1 MKRKE
6 FVSQGLRHI
15 ILIFG
20 AVFVLSPFIWMVLTS
35 FKPPE
40 EIFTTELHLLPH
52 RWFLIENYKDAF
64 NQVPLLRYML
74 NGLIVTAC
82 IYFCQA
88 MIAVPCAYALAKLN
102 FPGKGLLFSL
112 VLFGLLIPVQA
123 ISIPLFLLLWKLKI
137 LNTYASL
144 ILPWTISV
152 FGVFLMRQ
160 FFMTIPDDLIHAA
173 RVDGMGEWEILLRVL
188 IPMAIPALTTFAIFS
203 VIAHWNEYFW
213 PLVVLQDQQLYT
225 PPLGVSFFKNEEAGM
240 NYGAL
245 MAAATVIIS
254 PLIIAFI
261 PAQKQFIEGI
271 GMQAGLK

>member
-1 MKRKE
+1 MNKKE
-6 FVSQGLRHI
+6 ILSHGLRHA
-15 ILIFG
+15 ILLLG
-20 AVFVLSPFIWMVLTS
+20 AVVVLSPFVWMILTS

-40 EIFTTELHLLPH
+40 EIFTTELHLMPR
-52 RWFLIENYKDAF
+52 RWFAIENYKDAF
-64 NQVPLLRYML
+64 KQVPLLMYMF
-74 NGLIVTAC
+74 NGLIVTLC
-82 IYFCQA
+82 IYGCQA
-88 MIAVPCAYALAKLN
+88 LIAVPCAYALAKLD

-123 ISIPLFLLLWKLKI
+123 ISIPLFLLLWKLGL

-144 ILPWTISV
+144 IIPWTISV

-160 FFMTIPDDLIHAA
+160 FFMTIPNDLIHAA
-173 RVDGMGEWEILLRVL
+173 RVDGMGEWEILLRIL
-188 IPMAIPALTTFAIFS
+188 IPMSIPALTTFAIFS
-203 VIAHWNEYFW
+203 VIAHWNDYFW

-225 PPLGVSFFKNEEAGM
+225 PPLGVSFFKNDEAGM
-240 NYGAL
+240 NYGEV